1 MLGFLPLLG
10 AALGIGLKK
19 KDDPLEEQK
28 KFQLQQEWKSAKA
41 AMAKAEQDTKNGIAA
56 GITDSAN
63 KSITSL
69 MQGAKA
75 ISF

>member
-28 KFQLQQEWKSAKA
+28 KFQLQQEWKAAKA
-41 AMAKAEQDTKNGIAA
+41 AMAKAEQDTKNIL
-56 GITDSAN
+56 I
-63 KSITSL
+63 L
-69 MQGAKA
+69 E
-75 ISF
+75 